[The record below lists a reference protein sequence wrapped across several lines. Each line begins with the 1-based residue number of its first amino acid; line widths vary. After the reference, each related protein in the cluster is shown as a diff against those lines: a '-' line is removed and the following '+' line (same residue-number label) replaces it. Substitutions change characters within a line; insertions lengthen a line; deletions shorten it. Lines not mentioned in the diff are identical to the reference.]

1 MKSFNKVQ
9 ILGYI
14 GRDVEISKDERLGL
28 LIGTFYVAVERSWKN
43 KKTQEWERKVNWIKC
58 KCKRQALIPRLQ
70 QTVKKGTLLYVE
82 GVLAVVETTV
92 FNRLK
97 HNEMILEVKNFDR
110 FWTPEVKNNYIDVS
124 KVLSSDRMLNEYGDM
139 MDVDLSKDDYEVPF

>member
-1 MKSFNKVQ
+1 M
-9 ILGYI
+9 
-14 GRDVEISKDERLGL
+14 
-28 LIGTFYVAVERSWKN
+28 
-43 KKTQEWERKVNWIKC
+43 
-58 KCKRQALIPRLQ
+58 IPRLQ

-139 MDVDLSKDDYEVPF
+139 MDVDLSEDDYEVPF